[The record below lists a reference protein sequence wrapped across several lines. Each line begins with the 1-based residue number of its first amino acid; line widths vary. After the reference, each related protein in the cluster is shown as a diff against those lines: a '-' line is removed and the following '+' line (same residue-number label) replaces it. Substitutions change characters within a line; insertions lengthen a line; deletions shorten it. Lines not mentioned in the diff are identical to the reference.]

1 MVFNTTFKNISVILC
16 WSVLLVDE
24 TGENDSRKSLTFY
37 IFIGLGVV
45 VFLAIFQLYHSRQ
58 FLLVE
63 ET

>member
-45 VFLAIFQLYHSRQ
+45 VFLAIFQLYRCG
-58 FLLVE
+58 
-63 ET
+63 